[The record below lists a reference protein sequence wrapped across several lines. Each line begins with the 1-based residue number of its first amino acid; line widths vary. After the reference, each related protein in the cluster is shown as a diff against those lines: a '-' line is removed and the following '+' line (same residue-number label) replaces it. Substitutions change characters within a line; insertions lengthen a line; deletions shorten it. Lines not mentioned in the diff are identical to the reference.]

1 MSAFP
6 RKPTTAVRIGNVTA
20 GGGHPVVVQSMTN
33 TDTADVRATVEQ
45 VKLLADAGS
54 EIVRIT
60 VNNPEAAEAVP
71 EIIKR
76 LRDLGCNVP
85 VVGDFHYNGH
95 ILLTKYRECARLL
108 DKYRINPG
116 NAGMGKRENANFRAM
131 IETAIEFGK
140 PVRIGVNGGSLD
152 QNLLTRLM
160 DENTASPEPRSAG
173 DILIEAMVQSAIDS
187 ARLAEQIGLPHDRI
201 ILSGK
206 ISNIPELIRVYVELS
221 KRSDYALH
229 LGLTEAGMGMKGT
242 VSSSAAL
249 AILLSQG
256 IGDTIRVSLTP
267 QPGGDRREEVY
278 ICQQILQSLEI
289 RSFMPQVT
297 ACPGC
302 GRTTST
308 FFQELANDIQGYL
321 RAQMPIWQQQYK
333 GVEELKV
340 AVMGCIVNG
349 PGESKSADLGISLPG
364 TGEDPKAPVYKDG
377 EQMTTLKGK
386 TIAQDF
392 IQIVNDYVEARWG
405 GASSTRR

>member
-6 RKPTTAVRIGNVTA
+6 RKKTTAVKVGPVTV

-33 TDTADVRATVEQ
+33 TDTADVQATLEQ
-45 VKLLADAGS
+45 IKLLADAGS

-60 VNNPEAAEAVP
+60 VNNPESAEAVP
-71 EIIKR
+71 EIVNR
-76 LRDLGCNVP
+76 LRDAGYKTP

-95 ILLTKYRECARLL
+95 LLLTKYKDCARLL

-131 IETAIEFGK
+131 IDAAIEYGK

-160 DENTASPEPRSAG
+160 DENTKASVQRSAG
-173 DILIEAMVQSAIDS
+173 DIFIEAMVKSAIDS
-187 ARLAEQIGLPHDRI
+187 AQLAESFGLPHDRI

-206 ISNIPELIRVYVELS
+206 ISNIPELIKVYLEFA
-221 KRSDYALH
+221 KRCDYALH

-242 VSSSAAL
+242 VSSAAAL
-249 AILLSQG
+249 SILLSQG

-289 RSFMPQVT
+289 RSFLPQVT

-308 FFQELANDIQGYL
+308 VFQELANEIQGYL
-321 RAQMPIWQQQYK
+321 REQMPVWKSRYT

-364 TGEDPKAPVYKDG
+364 TGEEPKAPVYQDG
-377 EQMTTLKGK
+377 EQVTTLKGK
-386 TIAQDF
+386 TIAKDF
-392 IQIVNDYVEARWG
+392 IDLLNTYVEKRWG
-405 GASSTRR
+405 SQPRA